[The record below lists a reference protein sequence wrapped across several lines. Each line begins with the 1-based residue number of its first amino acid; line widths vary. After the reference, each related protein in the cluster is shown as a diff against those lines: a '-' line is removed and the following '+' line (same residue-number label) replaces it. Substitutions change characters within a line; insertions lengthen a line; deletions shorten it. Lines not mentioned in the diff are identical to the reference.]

1 MLNTDQQSYY
11 KTSVNSLITS
21 SCGQDLFFKRLVNL
35 LMTEGKKTRA
45 HRLIL
50 DTLEELVKGGIAVS
64 QSKHVLQQA
73 IQNIQ
78 PSFHLRGVRKRG
90 RTQEVPA
97 ILPIHRQQ
105 SMAVRWLLEGARAK
119 KKRAPSQAF
128 SIHLAKEIMKALKK
142 EAVGVRKRQELH
154 RKVEANRGSAR
165 SRWWRN

>member
-1 MLNTDQQSYY
+1 MLKKSQQP
-11 KTSVNSLITS
+11 SVSSLIPS
-21 SCGQDLFFKRLVNL
+21 SCDQDLFFKRFVNL

-50 DTLEELVKGGIAVS
+50 DTLEELVKRGVTVS
-64 QSKHVLQQA
+64 QSKHVLQEA
-73 IQNIQ
+73 IQNMQ

-105 SMAVRWLLEGARAK
+105 AMAVRWLLEGARAK
-119 KKRAPSQAF
+119 KKRAPNQAF
-128 SIHLAKEIMKALKK
+128 SIHLAKEIIDALKK
-142 EAVGVRKRQELH
+142 EAVGVRNCQNLH

-165 SRWWRN
+165 ARWWRR